1 MMWVS
6 ILVACLSMVLGAS
19 RAVAQRPMGV
29 DVSSYQGAPNWSS
42 VKASGISF
50 AWAKATEGASITD
63 GSFTYNQNNGKA
75 AGVYMGAYHFAH
87 PELNSPSS
95 EASHFWAVAGPY
107 IKADGKTLMPV
118 LDFEVFSGVVG
129 ASSYSDWANQWFND
143 ILNYASAAGVAVK
156 PILYTSSCSACNFDS
171 SVSRWMSWIA
181 NYNGQNPQSG
191 TPWSVCGGCNVWGGW
206 NAWQYSSS
214 GSVSGISGGCDVDV
228 FNGSMSSLVS
238 TLVIG
243 SVQSTP
249 ASGYCVGPIAMNT
262 DGTLEMFGVTANN
275 TPAHEYQNNP
285 NGSWT
290 ALFNMG
296 GITGIPGITVARN
309 PDGRLEIFCVN
320 SADKKVYHNYQNS
333 PHSSWS
339 GWFAQNAT
347 GVTNLNALTNA
358 DGRLEVFGIG
368 SNGDIWHNYQTTPG
382 GSWNG
387 WVDHPGAHLKAG
399 YQVARNGDGRL
410 EVFGVGDNGDVWHD
424 WQTSAGGAWHGYAD
438 MGGAGMNP
446 RLSIGQNAD
455 GRLEMYGIGS
465 NGNVWHNYQVVG
477 GGGAWNGWGDV
488 GSFGVGAKPGMAVG
502 INPDGRLEVFG
513 ATTAGVVWHRYQNVA
528 GGSWT
533 PWYSLGGSGLD
544 SQLMVANNAN
554 GALQVFA
561 ISGNDLAI
569 WTNYQTT
576 PGGGWNGWFSMGN
589 AGIRFFYGQP

>member
-1 MMWVS
+1 MK
-6 ILVACLSMVLGAS
+6 IHFEGLCRGRLLLLVGTGWLSLFSTASVLALSPCDRQDLAIRIRDNS
-19 RAVAQRPMGV
+19 R
-29 DVSSYQGAPNWSS
+29 
-42 VKASGISF
+42 
-50 AWAKATEGASITD
+50 ITLN
-63 GSFTYNQNNGKA
+63 TY
-75 AGVYMGAYHFAH
+75 H
-87 PELNSPSS
+87 P
-95 EASHFWAVAGPY
+95 
-107 IKADGKTLMPV
+107 
-118 LDFEVFSGVVG
+118 SGVVDNANARQNIIDTANG
-129 ASSYSDWANQWFND
+129 GQAHNSCYGNAPCGTTWLDPRMLDCMDQLANVYGYSYGVTELAGGSHTVGSWHYYGRAMDIYSINGVGVDASNPYVNAFIQVC
-143 ILNYASAAGVAVK
+143 Y
-156 PILYTSSCSACNFDS
+156 NFG
-171 SVSRWMSWIA
+171 A
-181 NYNGQNPQSG
+181 NYVFLENNDHVHAQWADDGGNVAPSG
-191 TPWSVCGGCNVWGGW
+191 CPSPLT
-206 NAWQYSSS
+206 Y
-214 GSVSGISGGCDVDV
+214 
-228 FNGSMSSLVS
+228 
-238 TLVIG
+238 
-243 SVQSTP
+243 
-249 ASGYCVGPIAMNT
+249 GYCVGPIAMNT

-290 ALFNMG
+290 AMFNMG
-296 GITGIPGITVARN
+296 GITGVPGVTVARN

-368 SNGDIWHNYQTTPG
+368 SNGDVWHNYQSTPG

-387 WVDHPGAHLKAG
+387 WVDHPGAHIKAG
-399 YQVARNGDGRL
+399 YVVAKNGDGRL

-455 GRLEMYGIGS
+455 GRLELYGIGS

-513 ATTAGVVWHRYQNVA
+513 VTTAGVVWHRYQNA
-528 GGSWT
+528 PGSGWT
-533 PWYSLGGSGLD
+533 AWSSLGGSGLD

-561 ISGNDLAI
+561 ISGNDLSI

-589 AGIRFFYGQP
+589 AGVRFFYGQP